1 MYDNPRWT
9 WRPVS
14 YMQSIAVVVSQGHIV
29 FWPESWDRERV
40 KVRVGIFTGQA
51 VYAYPSCSARTIQ
64 YQIRSWSE
72 VTIIRYGSVQER
84 FKSPIK
90 RESMTRTLP
99 LEPRIETCSG
109 LQDLE
114 SRKMVDHNRVDRN
127 LAGKEFQHFSVS
139 FSQVLVV
146 FFDDSIQF
154 TTRWDIYLFFPAG
167 YVLTKYREP
176 ENLVSF
182 RLCPSSFKYWYMIE
196 HRWRL
201 FISFCRRIGIKTSVQ
216 VSPAIEYT
224 YHFLVLPVGSS
235 HLHDELFIF
244 FQSSLSWNVCQ

>member
-1 MYDNPRWT
+1 MR
-9 WRPVS
+9 
-14 YMQSIAVVVSQGHIV
+14 ILLAVQEP
-29 FWPESWDRERV
+29 FNT
-40 KVRVGIFTGQA
+40 K
-51 VYAYPSCSARTIQ
+51 
-64 YQIRSWSE
+64 SE
-72 VTIIRYGSVQER
+72 VDPKSPSSDTARYRNR

-154 TTRWDIYLFFPAG
+154 TTR
-167 YVLTKYREP
+167 
-176 ENLVSF
+176 
-182 RLCPSSFKYWYMIE
+182 
-196 HRWRL
+196 
-201 FISFCRRIGIKTSVQ
+201 
-216 VSPAIEYT
+216 
-224 YHFLVLPVGSS
+224 
-235 HLHDELFIF
+235 
-244 FQSSLSWNVCQ
+244 